1 MSRFIA
7 REIDQMDKAMQRQ
20 VPIIEWH
27 TGNYADFEGELKNKE
42 LKKIQQAV
50 EYAKKAGLLVNA
62 GHGLHYENVQ
72 NIAKID
78 GIHELNIGHAIVA
91 RALFIGWENAVVE
104 MKKII
109 KENAQ
114 S

>member
-1 MSRFIA
+1 
-7 REIDQMDKAMQRQ
+7 MQ
-20 VPIIEWH
+20 VM
-27 TGNYADFEGELKNKE
+27 
-42 LKKIQQAV
+42 V
-50 EYAKKAGLLVNA
+50 
-62 GHGLHYENVQ
+62 LHYENVQ

-91 RALFIGWENAVVE
+91 RALFIGWENAVAE